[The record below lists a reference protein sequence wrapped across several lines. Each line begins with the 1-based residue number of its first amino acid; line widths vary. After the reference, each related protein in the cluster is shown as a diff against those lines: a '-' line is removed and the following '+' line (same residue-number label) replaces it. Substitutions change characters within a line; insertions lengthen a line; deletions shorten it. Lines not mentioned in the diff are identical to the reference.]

1 MFVHA
6 GPFANIAHGNSS
18 VLADKLALKLV
29 GQDGFVGK
37 STLSLHVNH
46 RPSVNSLRNKRQ
58 QILRC
63 TVGESQVNFRFKTAS
78 RNIKSSLNI

>member
-1 MFVHA
+1 MPFWLLQGTPVFVHA

-37 STLSLHVNH
+37 STL
-46 RPSVNSLRNKRQ
+46 
-58 QILRC
+58 
-63 TVGESQVNFRFKTAS
+63 
-78 RNIKSSLNI
+78 